1 MTSSNSLTLTTLTA
15 SEDHQTMSAVLFLL
29 CSLVLGLVGGE
40 RDRMLEVDMY
50 GSRPGESL
58 VVPAS
63 NDYYKYVEMSD
74 GGESSS
80 PQSAQSP
87 QPTAG
92 PGGDSSA
99 RQGRTQGH
107 KHSQELGG
115 SCYSCSTLQDKTG
128 LCRDLASYIS
138 RKENNETG
146 LPVLETVCRKSQPY
160 CQVMRVD
167 YKVDN
172 MSGYAQW
179 SLERSCSARCEPFC
193 VTMGGRTKVT
203 YCTSCCRWDGLVR
216 DREGRWRAGD
226 SKDNCNVGNT
236 GLIHGGAV
244 SRLLLNLGLLLFL
257 VSRL

>member
-1 MTSSNSLTLTTLTA
+1 M
-15 SEDHQTMSAVLFLL
+15 MFLL
-29 CSLVLGLVGGE
+29 VSLVLAVVGGE
-40 RDRMLEVDMY
+40 MDKMLEVDMY

-74 GGESSS
+74 GVETSS
-80 PQSAQSP
+80 PPPSP
-87 QPTAG
+87 GT
-92 PGGDSSA
+92 STEA

-107 KHSQELGG
+107 RHNQDLAGT
-115 SCYSCSTLQDKTG
+115 CYRCTTLQDKTG
-128 LCRDLASYIS
+128 LCQDISAYIR

-146 LPVLETVCRKSQPY
+146 LPVLETVCTEKTPY

-179 SLERSCSARCEPFC
+179 SLERSCSEKCEPFC

-216 DREGRWRAGD
+216 DGEGRWEAGTRA
-226 SKDNCNVGNT
+226 DNCNVGNIALSLGPGPT
-236 GLIHGGAV
+236 TLTI
-244 SRLLLNLGLLLFL
+244 LLSALGLL
-257 VSRL
+257 RLNRL